1 MCRGCRGIFSRF
13 AVATWLFLMSAAA
26 MPGDSGKAL
35 AAVSSP
41 GGDLSVG
48 VEVEFRG
55 FDPLKAVYLQPGDRS
70 VIMAVEERLFGMDRN
85 GKLVPELAL
94 SATPSDGGKS
104 WTIRLRQGVLFHDC
118 TPFNADAVVEH
129 WQRMLA
135 PANRYSGAIYIE
147 PVQSVTKIDDYTL
160 RFALKHPWGAF
171 LTMLSST
178 QWTGAFIPSPKGMRE
193 NTLNRAPVGTGPFIF
208 KEWIARD
215 RLVVVRN
222 ANYWRKGIPY
232 LDSVTFRP
240 LPDNE
245 ARFSGLLSGKTDVI
259 LTDRGAHILRAG
271 KDPSLRVYSADASGP
286 FTFILNTD
294 SEPLDDARVRRALAH
309 AWNQDLYLKTDY
321 LGTRPVARDPF
332 GGAITCDNCGYREYD
347 PAKARELLA
356 EYGEPVTLELLETDA
371 PREHEAGE
379 VMRKLFADVG
389 VTLKVTRLTEPQQVE
404 RVMDGDYEISGWR
417 MTDLGDMGPSLNACL
432 HSEGRLNFSNYRN
445 PAMDELLMTL
455 RKSTDEKARQKTL
468 CAIANLINED
478 VMYLYGGGRRF
489 HAIARASVEG
499 LGSFDDG
506 IVRVSEARI
515 KVKEKKVEKAKKN
528 NTVNK
533 VKDIKKVK

>member
-1 MCRGCRGIFSRF
+1 MCRGWRGIFRRF
-13 AVATWLFLMSAAA
+13 AVVTGMFLLSAAA
-26 MPGDSGKAL
+26 MPGDAGKAL
-35 AAVSSP
+35 AAVSKP
-41 GGDLSVG
+41 GGALTVG

-94 SATPSDGGKS
+94 SATPSEGGKS

-135 PANRYSGAIYIE
+135 PENRYSAAIYIE
-147 PVQSVTKIDDYTL
+147 PVQSVTKIDEYTL
-160 RFALKHPWGAF
+160 RFVLKHPWGAF

-178 QWTGAFIPSPKGMRE
+178 QWTGAFIPSPKGVRE

-222 ANYWRKGIPY
+222 TNYWRKGIPY

-240 LPDNE
+240 LPDIE

-271 KDPSLRVYSADASGP
+271 KDSSLRVYSADANGP
-286 FTFILNTD
+286 YTFILNTD
-294 SEPLDDARVRRALAH
+294 SEPLDDVRVRRALAH

-321 LGTRPVARDPF
+321 QGTRPVARDPF

-371 PREHEAGE
+371 PREREAGE
-379 VMRKLFADVG
+379 VMRRLFADVG
-389 VTLKVTRLTEPQQVE
+389 VTLKVTRLTESQQVE
-404 RVMDGDYEISGWR
+404 RVMGGDYEISGWR
-417 MTDLGDMGPSLNACL
+417 MMDLGDMGPSLNVCL

-489 HAIARASVEG
+489 HAIAKASVEG

-515 KVKEKKVEKAKKN
+515 NVKEKKVEKAKKSN
-528 NTVNK
+528 KVNK
-533 VKDIKKVK
+533 VKNIKKVK